1 MKLLINNKE
10 IANYLIDFLPE
21 EILYKDINLDNPFEG
36 ENLVKEFCTSG
47 NPRQIRD
54 WLFARRLGQYSKF
67 ETKIQTRLTKFV
79 EKKLK
84 AKVNEVLNIKNS
96 RRRKIFYHINDNL
109 DDIIHMFG
117 GEKRLLDMYKR
128 SRKKNFVKS
137 TGLKIDKNATLIRRQ
152 TFNNF
157 KEDCLI
163 RNTVGNEN
171 LLVSKLDNNYP
182 MWFIDSGYTNFL
194 RDTKK
199 WHRIIRNHLHYGN
212 LLDCPVDRMECFEKY
227 PKKWRKD
234 GEKILL
240 IEPGPFAASV
250 FHIDLNTWADDVRKE
265 LAQYTDKPVVVRPKA
280 PKEQRTPLF
289 EHLLEEDYYCVVSLN
304 SNSCTEAIWAGIPC
318 ITLGRHIT
326 NPVTRNKLSDIN
338 DLYRGNLAQWLA
350 TVSYSQFTQDEL
362 MNGKAMNIVRKYHG

>member
-21 EILYKDINLDNPFEG
+21 ETLLKYID
-36 ENLVKEFCTSG
+36 TSEPDPELIMRRLWSG
-47 NPRQIRD
+47 TNRRHVRD
-54 WLFARRLGQYSKF
+54 WQLNARRNMVSKYDD
-67 ETKIQTRLTKFV
+67 KIKRKIS
-79 EKKLK
+79 KLIEITYRDK
-84 AKVNEVLNIKNS
+84 YKEIKELRS
-96 RRRKIFYHINDNL
+96 RIRNKIFYYINDNMDEIVKL
-109 DDIIHMFG
+109 FG
-117 GEKRLLDMYKR
+117 GEERLLSMYMN
-128 SRKKNFVKS
+128 SSKKNFVKS
-137 TGLKIDKNATLIRRQ
+137 TGKTLDKNAKLIRRQ
-152 TFNNF
+152 TFKNF
-157 KEDCLI
+157 KEDCLV

-171 LLVSKLDNNYP
+171 LLVTKLDNNYP

-199 WHRIIRNHLHYGN
+199 WHRIVRNHLHYGK

-250 FHIDLNTWADDVRKE
+250 FHINLNTWADDVRKE
-265 LAQYTDKPVVVRPKA
+265 LVQYTDKPVVVRPKA

>member
-21 EILYKDINLDNPFEG
+21 ETLLKYID
-36 ENLVKEFCTSG
+36 TSEPDPELIMNRVWTG
-47 NPRQIRD
+47 TNRRHVRD
-54 WLFARRLGQYSKF
+54 WQFHARRNMVSKYDD
-67 ETKIQTRLTKFV
+67 KIKKKISKLI
-79 EKKLK
+79 EKSYRNKY
-84 AKVNEVLNIKNS
+84 NEIKEL
-96 RRRKIFYHINDNL
+96 RKRIRHKIFYYINDNM
-109 DDIIHMFG
+109 DEIVQMFG
-117 GEKRLLDMYKR
+117 GEERLLSMYMN

-137 TGLKIDKNATLIRRQ
+137 TGKTLDKNAKLIRRQ
-152 TFNNF
+152 TFKHF
-157 KEDCLI
+157 EEDCLV
-163 RNTVGNEN
+163 RNTVGNED
-171 LLVSKLDNNYP
+171 LLVTKLDKNYP

-194 RDTKK
+194 RDTKR
-199 WHRIIRNHLHYGN
+199 WHRIVRNHLHYGK

-227 PKKWRKD
+227 PRKWRKD

-250 FHIDLNTWADDVRKE
+250 FHIDLNTWADDVRKQ

-280 PKEQRTPLF
+280 PKEERTPLF
-289 EHLLEEDYYCVVSLN
+289 DHLLEDDYYCVVSLN

-318 ITLGRHIT
+318 ITLERHIT

-350 TVSYSQFTQDEL
+350 TVSYSQFTQEEL
-362 MNGKAMNIVRKYHG
+362 MTGKAIDIVRKYHG